1 MADQVEKATTEAAGP
16 AVKLEA
22 YQVIL
27 RPLISEKNVHKV
39 ERLNQYSFEINPKA
53 TKEDVRHAVETL
65 FEVRVLKVCTQS
77 RRGKHRRYR
86 FRMGELKSWKKA
98 IVTLHPDNKID
109 FF

>member
-1 MADQVEKATTEAAGP
+1 MAEHEAEVVEAPEPGIR
-16 AVKLEA
+16 LEP

-27 RPLISEKNVHKV
+27 RPIITEKNVHKA
-39 ERLNQYSFEINPKA
+39 ERLAQYSFEINPRA
-53 TKEDVRHAVETL
+53 TKLDVRRAVESL
-65 FEVRVLKVCTQS
+65 FDVKVDKVRTQL

-98 IVTLHPDNKID
+98 IVTLRGDGRID

>member
-1 MADQVEKATTEAAGP
+1 MAETETTGVETAQLAG
-16 AVKLEA
+16 VQLEP

-27 RPLISEKNVHKV
+27 RPLITEKNVHKA
-39 ERLNQYSFEINPKA
+39 ERLAQYSFEINPKA
-53 TKEDVRHAVETL
+53 TKEDVRRAVETL
-65 FEVRVLKVCTQS
+65 FEVEVSKVRTQA

-98 IVTLHPDNKID
+98 IVTLRGDHRID

>member
-1 MADQVEKATTEAAGP
+1 MADETTEVDVVAEP
-16 AVKLEA
+16 ETPRLEA

-27 RPLISEKNVHKV
+27 RPLITEKNVHKA
-39 ERLNQYSFEINPKA
+39 ERLSQYSFEINPKA
-53 TKEDVRHAVETL
+53 TKEDVRRAVETL
-65 FEVRVLKVCTQS
+65 FNVNVSKVRTQA

-98 IVTLHPDNKID
+98 IVTLHKDQRID

>member
-1 MADQVEKATTEAAGP
+1 MANDIEANAVAEPEAAR
-16 AVKLEA
+16 LEP

-27 RPLISEKNVHKV
+27 RPLITEKNVHKA
-39 ERLNQYSFEINPKA
+39 ERLSQYSFEINPKA
-53 TKEDVRHAVETL
+53 TKEDVRRAVETL
-65 FEVRVLKVCTQS
+65 FNVNVSKVRTQA

-98 IVTLHPDNKID
+98 IVTLHKDQRID

>member
-1 MADQVEKATTEAAGP
+1 MANATETT
-16 AVKLEA
+16 AVATPEVARLEP

-27 RPLISEKNVHKV
+27 RPLITEKNVHKA
-39 ERLNQYSFEINPKA
+39 ERLIQYSFEINPKA
-53 TKEDVRHAVETL
+53 TKDDVRRAVETL
-65 FEVRVLKVCTQS
+65 FNVNVSKVRTQS

-98 IVTLHPDNKID
+98 IVTLHKDQRID